1 MVIQVSRERLSSK
14 LLGLLAL
21 GEEEMIQSAKV
32 IGIVMVNLLFSVLIW
47 RMKDLRTIENAG
59 FRRNVGKQSLEMG
72 YSILSY
78 VREFLEIIA
87 KVTKIVP
94 QL

>member
-1 MVIQVSRERLSSK
+1 MVIQVSKERLSSK
-14 LLGLLAL
+14 LLALSAL